1 MADETMTLLPCPFC
15 GETGV
20 TVVEGSTFRWMF
32 AACDHCGASCGEVRV
47 QTHGDGTP
55 EQWREQGKRDAIDEW
70 NRRAPVIAARKVPDG
85 WQLVPI
91 EPTVEMLN
99 GARDWSVRK
108 NGMGVGHDQA
118 TGCYAAMLAAAPK
131 VTP

>member
-70 NRRAPVIAARKVPDG
+70 NRRAPAIAERKAADTAIYEE
-85 WQLVPI
+85 LDRAI
-91 EPTVEMLN
+91 AKFPTWPTDPLH
-99 GARDWSVRK
+99 A
-108 NGMGVGHDQA
+108 
-118 TGCYAAMLAAAPK
+118 LA
-131 VTP
+131 VLGEEFG